1 MLNKNYYLSLFFA
14 TSLCLISE
22 LIKAFETRSENF
34 NRASHH
40 TSKILIAQNRTPTIT
55 LNGNDLT
62 PQEVVLVAKNGAKVE
77 ISDTALTRVK
87 QAHELLLLGAK
98 NGQKIYGLTVGV
110 GLNKDQSM
118 IDPSGNLSEEVI
130 RVSQEFNRGLIY
142 AHSAGAGPEMEAE
155 VVRAIMVTRLNS
167 VLYGATGAQ
176 PKVAKLYRDFLNNDI
191 IPVIPSRG
199 SVGEADITLI
209 SHIGLAMIGEG
220 EVYYQ
225 GKKIPASQALA
236 QVGIEPLVPFGKD
249 SLSIFSSNAY
259 SEALGAL
266 AVVELEK
273 VLKLS
278 KLVFALG
285 MEGLNGNIEPFLK
298 DSNEIRPFP
307 FVNQVSKDIRRLL
320 EGSYLWQ
327 ESKERALQDPLS
339 YRTGAYT
346 LGVVENSLSQLK
358 AQLTIQLHSSDDNP
372 AVILN
377 VQSPSQNSE
386 EASHYV
392 SEGNLT
398 GAVLPTANFSPL
410 PWVISFQEAAIAVSH
425 LSNASAQRTIKL
437 GDSHFTHLSR
447 FLGTENTVHA
457 YGAIQK
463 VFVSL
468 ASENQELAMP
478 VSMDYF
484 AIAGNI
490 EDMATNAPRVV
501 RRFRKQI
508 DNLYYILGLEMMHVA
523 QAIDLRLQK
532 DPSLQLSPITREFYE
547 QYREIV
553 PFMNTDRV
561 LTNDIEKSYSFLQ
574 NY

>member
-358 AQLTIQLHSSDDNP
+358 AQLTIQLNYSDDNP

-561 LTNDIEKSYSFLQ
+561 LTNDIEKSYSFL
-574 NY
+574 